1 MSELTQLID
10 KEIPDGRQSLQE
22 NFNNLERL
30 AQYCQENYIKVI
42 QWCSIWKWVGCPA
55 TTLKKEKQKKKKR
68 VRIRSEFLLVIYP
81 MAFIQQDVIW

>member
-30 AQYCQENYIKVI
+30 AQYCQENYIKVVQEI
-42 QWCSIWKWVGCPA
+42 GKCPITNCSAAVHCCM
-55 TTLKKEKQKKKKR
+55 Q
-68 VRIRSEFLLVIYP
+68 
-81 MAFIQQDVIW
+81 

>member
-30 AQYCQENYIKVI
+30 AQYCQENYIKVVQEI
-42 QWCSIWKWVGCPA
+42 GVGG
-55 TTLKKEKQKKKKR
+55 
-68 VRIRSEFLLVIYP
+68 VIHSFYTGG
-81 MAFIQQDVIW
+81 A